1 MLKKIIVVIFPIL
14 LIGNEGSSSVL
25 DLDSWN
31 YNAGI
36 TLGFGDSYDD
46 YTYMENKIDLNFFRQ
61 NFSGWLQLEYSDP
74 PELGLPIKDLRKYR
88 FEYSKGPWSL
98 QYGDIYELWGRGLI
112 LAQLDDQGIDF
123 DNSTRGYLF
132 NYSDG
137 PLKITHMNGETKN
150 AQLGLNLRT
159 PEYEFTHVMDATNI
173 DFNINNI
180 NLGLSF
186 LQSNEAHEHK
196 PFGMMDTVNIN
207 HRLHG
212 GYFSW
217 FGSFA
222 DIFFEYVDKQSK
234 LKTYEENFGDIIESL
249 DPLKKGSGI
258 YFNTNLYL
266 GGWSVLFEYKRY
278 SFDRLNPVETDYI
291 INHYGNRIDYQLMP
305 TLYKEQ
311 IHSFLGRV
319 AHQINNND
327 ERGIQVSFSGSLPKG
342 FQVLSQYS
350 HLSRN
355 DDWISISPI
364 QWERNRLKGGFPSS
378 SINSLPYKEFYTEI
392 DGSLINDKLYIKAA
406 YANNQEIL
414 KVNRFF
420 DGQSKVINDIWAY
433 TDSIDIDLGDGYDW
447 YFTDSAI
454 VRSDTS
460 IYNIETKLYQ
470 SAKSFTIPIDF
481 TYAFN
486 NDYSIGISYAYQERR
501 KENVKKGNAGGFYN
515 YSDST
520 WIFNDDNDPNAPYT
534 SVSTSNYPNETPFQL
549 NRMISLSIGKASKW
563 AVTLNYDKTNVQDVP
578 ETDPKYN
585 PLEALIYGD
594 IDFFT
599 GKRNKNDPPA
609 FTTNKWVSL
618 EISFN
623 LSSTQRISV
632 LYGSMQGG
640 LVCSNG
646 VCRVLQP
653 FNDGLKITYS
663 AIL

>member
-1 MLKKIIVVIFPIL
+1 MFKKI
-14 LIGNEGSSSVL
+14 LIIIPFVLMANGSSSSIT

-36 TLGFGDSYDD
+36 SLGFGDNYND
-46 YTYMENKIDLNFFRQ
+46 YSFMENKIDINFFNQ
-61 NFSGWLQLEYSDP
+61 NFNGWLQFEYSDP
-74 PELGLPIKDLRKYR
+74 PELGFPVKDLRKYR
-88 FEYSKGPWSL
+88 LEYQRGPWEL
-98 QYGDIYELWGRGLI
+98 KFGDIYEVWGRGLI
-112 LAQLDDQGIDF
+112 LAQLDDQTIDF
-123 DNSTRGYLF
+123 DNSSRGYLLNF
-132 NYSDG
+132 NQG
-137 PLKITHMNGETKN
+137 IFKIKHMGGKTKN

-159 PEYEFTHVMDATNI
+159 PEYEFSHVMDATNI

-180 NLGLSF
+180 NLGVSF
-186 LQSNEAHEHK
+186 LQSNEEHQYK
-196 PFGMMDTVNIN
+196 PFGVMDTANVN

-234 LKTYEENFGDIIESL
+234 LKVYEESFGNVIESL
-249 DPLKKGSGI
+249 EPLKKGSGL

-266 GGWSVLFEYKRY
+266 GGFSLLFEYKRY

-305 TLYKEQ
+305 ILFREQ
-311 IHSFLGRV
+311 HHSFLGRV
-319 AHQINNND
+319 AHNVNNND
-327 ERGIQVSFSGSLPKG
+327 ETGIQLELSGSVIKG
-342 FQVLSQYS
+342 FQTLLQYS

-355 DDWISISPI
+355 DEWISISPI
-364 QWERNRLKGGFPSS
+364 NWERNRLSGVGPSN
-378 SINSLPYKEFYTEI
+378 SINALPYKEFYAEM
-392 DGSLINDKLYIKAA
+392 DGYLLNEKLQVKAA
-406 YANNQEIL
+406 YGNNQEIL

-420 DGQSKVINDIWAY
+420 NGQSTFIEDIWAY
-433 TDSIDIDLGDGYDW
+433 TDSIDIDLGEGYDW
-447 YFTDSAI
+447 YYTDSAV
-454 VRSDTS
+454 VRRDTS
-460 IYNIETKLYQ
+460 IYDIETKLYQ

-481 TYAFN
+481 TYTFN
-486 NDYSIGISYAYQERR
+486 NGFSIGFGFAYQERR

-534 SVSTSNYPNETPFQL
+534 NISTSNYPNETPFQL
-549 NRMISLSIGKASKW
+549 NRMLSLTIGKASKW
-563 AVTLNYDKTNVQDVP
+563 AATLNYDMTNVQDVP
-578 ETDPKYN
+578 LNDPKYN

-594 IDFFT
+594 IDYFT
-599 GKRNKNDPPA
+599 GKRDKDSPPA
-609 FTTNKWVSL
+609 FTTNKWVSF
-618 EISFN
+618 EFSYN

-632 LYGSMQGG
+632 LYGSIQGG

-653 FNDGLKITYS
+653 FNDGLKLSFTAVI
-663 AIL
+663 